1 MARAICRADPL
12 NVPGRGC
19 VESVV
24 TCLTHRRV
32 ERFFA
37 IDTVG
42 QQTIFRGPVL
52 AAIAVGDAIRM
63 QIELSYDDAQ
73 LLRDL
78 LRQRVVDLD
87 KEINRTDSLA
97 FKDELRKLERAT
109 ERVLGDISNAL
120 ETTP

>member
-1 MARAICRADPL
+1 
-12 NVPGRGC
+12 
-19 VESVV
+19 
-24 TCLTHRRV
+24 
-32 ERFFA
+32 
-37 IDTVG
+37 
-42 QQTIFRGPVL
+42 
-52 AAIAVGDAIRM
+52 M

-120 ETTP
+120 ETTPIRSTI